1 MIRLFDIEWWREIFQ
16 SLGRNRKRSIFTS
29 LGVIWGT
36 FMLVLLLGAGMGISG
51 IVIRQ
56 LGDSSQKISFI
67 STSATSLPYKGMPA
81 GRWWEMQYKD
91 LYEIRN
97 IPGIRMAG
105 AMGYSNWGAQMVCEG
120 MSYNI
125 SYTGYDAEFQAI
137 DNIMPVAGRLLNN
150 IDMDKRRKVCL
161 LSKYTAENIL
171 GENPDYQQALGKK
184 VGIDGIYYTVVG
196 VYEKGQSG
204 FTFSSPHT
212 VIAPYSTVDYLHN
225 RASSE
230 ISMIGIIGERG
241 ADLKML
247 ENACRSML
255 SDIHTIDPEDDK
267 AVMIF
272 NTEELRQMVEGLFSG
287 VIFLTWFVGAGT
299 LLAGIIG
306 ITNIMLIIVRERRQ
320 EIGVRRALGAKP
332 VEIVSQVLAESSVLT
347 LLAGIFGM
355 TAALLLQGLL
365 DKILLPVIFQNE
377 AELAASLGI
386 SLQLPFGTALLAF
399 GIIFAGSLAAGA
411 LPAYKAIKISAV
423 DALREE

>member
-1 MIRLFDIEWWREIFQ
+1 MIRIFDIEWWREIFQ
-16 SLGRNRKRSIFTS
+16 SLGRNKKRSIFTS

-36 FMLVLLLGAGMGISG
+36 FMLVLLLGIGMGISG
-51 IVIRQ
+51 IVTKQ

-67 STSATSLPYKGMPA
+67 STDATSISYKGMPA
-81 GRWWEMQYKD
+81 GRWWDMQYRD
-91 LYEIRN
+91 LEEIKK
-97 IPGIRMAG
+97 IPGIKLAG
-105 AMGYSNWGAQMVCEG
+105 AVGYSNWGGKMVCDG
-120 MSYNI
+120 ITYDI
-125 SYTGYDAEFQAI
+125 SYTGYDVAFQEI
-137 DNIMPVAGRLLNN
+137 DKIDMIAGRLLND
-150 IDMDKRRKVCL
+150 IDMKERRKVCL
-161 LSKYTAENIL
+161 LSKRTAENIL
-171 GENPDYQQALGKK
+171 GNNDYQQALGKK

-204 FTFSSPHT
+204 FTFTSPHT

-225 RASSE
+225 KGRSE
-230 ISMIGIIGERG
+230 IMMLGIMGERY
-241 ADLKML
+241 ADMKAL
-247 ENACRSML
+247 ESACRMVISE
-255 SDIHTIDPEDDK
+255 IHTVSPEDDK
-267 AVMIF
+267 ALMIF
-272 NTEELRQMVEGLFSG
+272 NTEELRRMVEGLFSG

-332 VEIVSQVLAESSVLT
+332 FEIVGQILAESSVLT
-347 LLAGIFGM
+347 LLAGILGM
-355 TAALLLQGLL
+355 TAALLVQGLL
-365 DKILLPVIFQNE
+365 DKVLLPVIFEEDIDMAYN
-377 AELAASLGI
+377 LGI

>member
-1 MIRLFDIEWWREIFQ
+1 MIRIFDIEWWREIFQ
-16 SLGRNRKRSIFTS
+16 SLGRNKKRSIFTS

-51 IVIRQ
+51 IVTKQ

-67 STSATSLPYKGMPA
+67 STDATSISYKGMPA
-81 GRWWEMQYKD
+81 GRWWDMQYRD
-91 LYEIRN
+91 LEEIKK
-97 IPGIRMAG
+97 IPGIKLAG
-105 AMGYSNWGAQMVCEG
+105 AVGYSNWGGKMVCDG
-120 MSYNI
+120 ISYDI
-125 SYTGYDAEFQAI
+125 SYTGYDAAFQEI
-137 DNIMPVAGRLLNN
+137 DKIGMLAGRLLND
-150 IDMDKRRKVCL
+150 IDMDMRRKVCL
-161 LSKYTAENIL
+161 LSKRTAENIL
-171 GENPDYQQALGKK
+171 GNSDYQQVLGKK

-204 FTFSSPHT
+204 FTFTSPHT
-212 VIAPYSTVDYLHN
+212 VIAPYSTIDYLHN
-225 RASSE
+225 RGWSK
-230 ISMIGIIGERG
+230 ISIVGILAERN

-247 ENACRSML
+247 ENACRSVL
-255 SDIHTIDPEDDK
+255 SDIHTISPEDDK
-267 AVMIF
+267 ALMIF
-272 NTEELRQMVEGLFSG
+272 NTEELRQMVDGLFSG

-332 VEIVSQVLAESSVLT
+332 VEIVGQVLAESSVLT
-347 LLAGIFGM
+347 LLAGILGM
-355 TAALLLQGLL
+355 TAALITQGAL
-365 DKILLPVIFQNE
+365 DRILLPIIFEDEVEMAYN
-377 AELAASLGI
+377 LGI
-386 SLQLPFGTALLAF
+386 SLQLPFGTAMLAF